1 MHQNTARTIARV
13 IAAALA
19 GLMILS
25 LLLSLVGCGSDE
37 AANTAPENEAV
48 QPDKTEEETPETEAE
63 KTPAGEDAEEP
74 SEEPVE
80 DGEEEPQPEEPE
92 EESRPEDGQEST
104 EPEKAPAEDPKDA
117 PVTPD
122 EAPRPEQPA
131 EPETPAEPAIVEP
144 DQNGMMQLGDTWIQ
158 DPGAL
163 SGSSIDKFAQKLQNI
178 RSSYLSG
185 AANVAVSIIPDKS
198 NFAQGKVSSAL
209 DHASMVSR
217 AKGGLSGMTYIEI
230 GNLLTLDDY
239 LLTDGHWRQERIVPV
254 ANKIAGVFGFSVGG
268 FTQKSAGGFGG
279 DYSKYSGTTETI
291 SWMESAHTA
300 ATVCDNFQN
309 PGRTAVY
316 DAGLIR
322 TNSPYDLFSGG
333 PTPLVTLKNSAV
345 TTGKR
350 LILFRDSFGSSL
362 APLLLSGYSEI
373 VMVDLRYMA
382 SNLIPQYVDAAGADV
397 LFLFSARVVNNSSM
411 LR

>member
-1 MHQNTARTIARV
+1 MHPNTARTIARV
-13 IAAALA
+13 IAGALA

-25 LLLSLVGCGSDE
+25 LLLSLVGCGPNPE
-37 AANTAPENEAV
+37 PGAPIENESAAD
-48 QPDKTEEETPETEAE
+48 PEKDIAAKPEETPDTEEA
-63 KTPAGEDAEEP
+63 P
-74 SEEPVE
+74 SEEPAKDDEAVE
-80 DGEEEPQPEEPE
+80 PDEEQPADDAVEPEQEPSEPE
-92 EESRPEDGQEST
+92 EEPAGDTEDT
-104 EPEKAPAEDPKDA
+104 
-117 PVTPD
+117 VITTPD
-122 EAPRPEQPA
+122 EAPSVEQPA
-131 EPETPAEPAIVEP
+131 EPETPAAPTVSSP
-144 DQNGMMQLGDTWIQ
+144 DANGMMQVDGSWVQ

-163 SGSSIDKFAQKLQNI
+163 NTGSIDKFAAKLQNL

-185 AANVAVSIIPDKS
+185 AANVAWSIIPDKS
-198 NFAQGKVSSAL
+198 NYAQDRLSSYL

-217 AKGGLSGMTYIEI
+217 AKSGLSDMTYVEI
-230 GNLLTLDDY
+230 GDLLTFDDY

-254 ANKIAGVFGFSVGG
+254 ADRIAGVYGFSV
-268 FTQKSAGGFGG
+268 TQNDYSRKNADGFGG
-279 DYSKYSGTTETI
+279 DYAKYSGTTETI
-291 SWMESAHTA
+291 SWMESSHTA

-316 DAGLIR
+316 DPSLLR

-350 LILFRDSFGSSL
+350 LILFRDSFGSSM

-373 VMVDLRYMA
+373 VLVDLRYMA
-382 SNLIPQYVDAAGADV
+382 STLLPQYIDATDTDV
-397 LFLFSARVVNNSSM
+397 LFLYSARVVNNSTM